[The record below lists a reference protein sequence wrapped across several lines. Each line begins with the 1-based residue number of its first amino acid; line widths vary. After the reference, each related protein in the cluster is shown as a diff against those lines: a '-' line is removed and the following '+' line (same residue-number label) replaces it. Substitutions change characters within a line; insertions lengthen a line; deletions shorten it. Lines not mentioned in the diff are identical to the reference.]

1 MLSSVETENEVTKMI
16 NKLKLNRSSKYT
28 TLHMSNI
35 QDFPK
40 LHIDD
45 IKNKITLG
53 SYQLNQ
59 ALSYL
64 AGHLNEDG
72 EHEVFINDH
81 IESIAPY
88 KIILAKIE
96 SRHVINCQYNVY
108 IKYLAN
114 ENSYE
119 SIYGWYCNCK
129 DGSRTVRCCSHIA
142 CVIYYLSYGKY
153 ESNLKKPAEFIVDIS
168 PSSRQRLLANNED
181 LINTVIQDSDEIEE
195 QIDNEENFGFDD
207 VEQYHFDELDI
218 NEPNEWNELDTI
230 DSDFNNVEDNSAKD
244 SSFEFLNEISDEYRN
259 VLLEKVKNKKLSKN
273 INKFFKLI

>member
-72 EHEVFINDH
+72 EHEVLINDH
-81 IESIAPY
+81 IEAIAPY

-96 SRHVINCQYNVY
+96 SRHVNNCQ
-108 IKYLAN
+108 
-114 ENSYE
+114 
-119 SIYGWYCNCK
+119 
-129 DGSRTVRCCSHIA
+129 
-142 CVIYYLSYGKY
+142 
-153 ESNLKKPAEFIVDIS
+153 
-168 PSSRQRLLANNED
+168 
-181 LINTVIQDSDEIEE
+181 
-195 QIDNEENFGFDD
+195 
-207 VEQYHFDELDI
+207 
-218 NEPNEWNELDTI
+218 
-230 DSDFNNVEDNSAKD
+230 
-244 SSFEFLNEISDEYRN
+244 
-259 VLLEKVKNKKLSKN
+259 
-273 INKFFKLI
+273 